1 MNYIITVINASLQA
15 LFHIGKRF
23 FLKSQYSNEKNNL
36 YVKGG
41 ILEDVYFCE
50 NPLEMLT
57 IYMYGK

>member
-1 MNYIITVINASLQA
+1 MTNTSLQA

-23 FLKSQYSNEKNNL
+23 LLKYQCSNEKNNL

-57 IYMYGK
+57 IYVE